1 MKRLVDV
8 IKADYEGRFDYV
20 AQLAARFNQN
30 RAAIYEVLDLWLDY
44 WRDLLLVKLGGH
56 DIITNIDR
64 KNELIEM
71 AGGYRLSQ
79 IKDYI
84 ESIRAAAEQLRQNVN
99 ARLALEVLMLD
110 IPYKK
115 EGGGVKNG

>member
-1 MKRLVDV
+1 MVDI
-8 IKADYEGRFDYV
+8 IKADYEERFDYV
-20 AQLAARFNQN
+20 GQLAARFSQN
-30 RAAIYEVLDLWLDY
+30 RGAIYEVLNLWLDY

-56 DIITNIDR
+56 DMITNIDR

-71 AGGYRLSQ
+71 AGGYRLAQ
-79 IKDYI
+79 IREYI
-84 ESIRAAAEQLRQNVN
+84 ESIRAAGEQLRQNVN

-115 EGGGVKNG
+115 EGGGVKYG